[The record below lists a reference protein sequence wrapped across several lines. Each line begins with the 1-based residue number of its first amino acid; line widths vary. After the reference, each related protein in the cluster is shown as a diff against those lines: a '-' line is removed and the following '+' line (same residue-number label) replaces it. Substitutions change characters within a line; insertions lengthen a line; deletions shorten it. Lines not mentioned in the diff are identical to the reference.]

1 LENHFMST
9 TQIPGANPV
18 PTPAPGPQPFR
29 LIREEKATKLG
40 ARSTGRITF
49 QVLTDEGRQALF
61 LRISANEGGGFISDE
76 PVNLH
81 AILRCVTER
90 GDAALKA
97 SSFVTAF
104 RGRSSNNPGALC
116 AALVHERLLK
126 RDATRPHLLDDGDIS
141 WQAWATSQLAVQGER
156 PIIVIGKAATKPVPP
171 PRKAKA
177 KPADAPS
184 TVTAATEP
192 PETVDGNADIPTTD
206 AHQAEAVV
214 AAGVAIN
221 TADTATASD
230 SDTEP
235 VTEGG
240 AAVDA
245 GSQADP
251 VDVAASSP
259 DTSESEGKAGKG
271 RRKGRITLR
280 G

>member
-1 LENHFMST
+1 MST
-9 TQIPGANPV
+9 THIPGANPV

-61 LRISANEGGGFISDE
+61 IRISANEGGGFISDE
-76 PVNLH
+76 AVNLH
-81 AILRCVTER
+81 AILRCVNER
-90 GDAALKA
+90 GDAALKVA
-97 SSFVTAF
+97 NFVTAF

-141 WQAWATSQLAVQGER
+141 WQAWATRQLAVQGDL
-156 PIIVIGKAATKPVPP
+156 PVVTVGKAPSKPTPP
-171 PRKAKA
+171 PRKVKT
-177 KPADAPS
+177 KPAEAPT
-184 TVTAATEP
+184 TVTAATEAAA
-192 PETVDGNADIPTTD
+192 TVEGDADTPTAD
-206 AHQAEAVV
+206 AHQAEDVV
-214 AAGVAIN
+214 VVGADVNA
-221 TADTATASD
+221 ADTVTASD
-230 SDTEP
+230 SDTESDTDRG
-235 VTEGG
+235 VTD
-240 AAVDA
+240 DA
-245 GSQADP
+245 GSQVDP
-251 VDVAASSP
+251 VDVAASTP